1 MAEFR
6 AHLETLWEICS
17 AAMRGDRFDCG
28 VSDAFADVAL
38 PLAERHRVV
47 SLLAA
52 GAPAELRDRLR
63 RRVLALAQQ
72 TVRLEHELA
81 ALAGRGADAGIGF
94 LVLKGPA
101 LARQAYAA
109 PEWRSYD
116 DLDLWVESTDLPAAV
131 RVLEQAGYRR
141 TPELSPRAFA
151 CARRAGI
158 DVALRHPESGRLIE
172 LSHGWRALAP
182 SRAAACEMVS
192 ACGTLA
198 LAGSSIRVLSP
209 VHSLL
214 FACAHGA
221 HHRWDRLGWVADVAG
236 LWSRLSPSER
246 EEAWGCARRWGM
258 ETRLEVG
265 LRLADDPWGG
275 APGGPEEARTDSPRA
290 AALVDRVKLG
300 EIGPDSV
307 RAAMAERLPFECD
320 AQDSAW
326 RRWQIRAGWI
336 FRPTLGD
343 VQAVALPAACFPLY
357 WIFRPLRLL
366 FHPWR
371 GDWKRWAGRA

>member
-1 MAEFR
+1 
-6 AHLETLWEICS
+6 
-17 AAMRGDRFDCG
+17 MRGERFQDD
-28 VSDAFADVAL
+28 VADDFADVAL
-38 PLAERHRVV
+38 ALAERHRVV
-47 SLLAA
+47 PLLAA
-52 GAPAELRDRLR
+52 GAPAGLRERLR
-63 RRVLALAQQ
+63 RRALALAQQ

-81 ALAGRGADAGIGF
+81 ALAGRGADAEIGF

-116 DLDLWVESTDLPAAV
+116 DLDLWVDSADLPAAV

-141 TPELSPRAFA
+141 TPELNRRAFV

-158 DVALRHPESGRLIE
+158 EVALRHPESGRLIE

-182 SRAAACEMVS
+182 SRAAAREMVG

-198 LAGSSIRVLSP
+198 IAGASIRVLSP

-236 LWSRLSPSER
+236 LWGRLSPAER
-246 EEAWGCARRWGM
+246 GGACACAQRWGM
-258 ETRLEVG
+258 KTMLALG
-265 LRLADDPWGG
+265 LRLAGDQFGSALDGLAGSW
-275 APGGPEEARTDSPRA
+275 AALPRVE
-290 AALVDRVKLG
+290 ALVDRVKLD
-300 EIGPDSV
+300 EIGSDSL
-307 RAAMAERLPFECD
+307 RASMPGRLRFECD
-320 AQDSAW
+320 AQDSAG
-326 RRWQIRAGWI
+326 RRWRIRARWM
-336 FRPTLGD
+336 FQPTLGD
-343 VQAVALPAACFPLY
+343 VQAVALPSACFPLY
-357 WIFRPLRLL
+357 WVFRPLRLL

>member
-1 MAEFR
+1 
-6 AHLETLWEICS
+6 
-17 AAMRGDRFDCG
+17 MRGDRFDCG

-116 DLDLWVESTDLPAAV
+116 DLDLWLESTDLSVAV
-131 RVLEQAGYRR
+131 RVLEQEGYRR

-158 DVALRHPESGRLIE
+158 EVALRHPESGRLIE

-182 SRAAACEMVS
+182 SRAAAREMVD
-192 ACGTLA
+192 ACGALA
-198 LAGSSIRVLSP
+198 LAGSTVRMLSP

-221 HHRWDRLGWVADVAG
+221 HHRGDRLGWVADVAG
-236 LWSRLSPSER
+236 LWSRLFPSER
-246 EEAWGCARRWGM
+246 EEAWVCARRWGM

-265 LRLADDPWGG
+265 LRLADDPWG
-275 APGGPEEARTDSPRA
+275 AAAGGHGEARFASPRA

-307 RAAMAERLPFECD
+307 RAAMAERLQFECD

-326 RRWQIRAGWI
+326 RSWQIRARWI
-336 FRPTLGD
+336 FHPTLGD
-343 VQAVALPAACFPLY
+343 LQAVALPAACFPLY